1 MNQCYKVT
9 KAIEISSI
17 GKSSVFLAVGS
28 IVEQVDE
35 CVDVDLTNE
44 TLTEVVV
51 FRSASAEKFCLTR
64 PIVDALVRSGA
75 LVGA

>member
-17 GKSSVFLAVGS
+17 GKSSVFLPAGS
-28 IVEQVDE
+28 AIQQVDE
-35 CVDVDLTNE
+35 CVDVNLTSGS
-44 TLTEVVV
+44 LTEVVV
-51 FRSASAEKFCLTR
+51 FRSASAEKFWLTR

>member
-51 FRSASAEKFCLTR
+51 FRSASAEKFWLTR